1 MEALDARHLA
11 GWYHPAMR
19 LQEHLNVVQGSNAEL
34 RSQLKLLR
42 YFNKVSL
49 KDQLYRSYF
58 HESEEIVLHVLQKRT
73 AKEG

>member
-1 MEALDARHLA
+1 MFVIVLGKSEVTIQSTTLERLLEALDARHLA

-42 YFNKVSL
+42 YLTKF
-49 KDQLYRSYF
+49 Y
-58 HESEEIVLHVLQKRT
+58 
-73 AKEG
+73 